1 MTPTLE
7 TYYTND
13 AGYHP
18 FLIRDG
24 WQVAQLN
31 ADNNQLVENITRLD
45 VHYQTDEAF
54 ILTKGK
60 AVLIT
65 ADMIEQIPHY
75 KLALMQ
81 LGVTYNV
88 PVDTWHNIAMETGAE
103 VIIVEKDNT
112 HLGDFEFFDLSA
124 ERKEELVNKVNE
136 IFQKE
141 A

>member
-1 MTPTLE
+1 MKPTLE
-7 TYYTND
+7 TYYTAD

-18 FLIRDG
+18 FLISDG

-31 ADNNQLVENITRLD
+31 ADNNQLVENIERLD

-54 ILTKGK
+54 ILTEGK

-65 ADMIEQIPHY
+65 ADIIEKKPHY

-81 LGVTYNV
+81 PGVTYNV
-88 PVDTWHNIAMETGAE
+88 LVNTWHNIAMLAGAE

-112 HLGDFEFFDLSA
+112 HLGDFEFFDLSSA
-124 ERKEELVNKVNE
+124 QKEELVNKVNE
-136 IFQKE
+136 IFQK
-141 A
+141 